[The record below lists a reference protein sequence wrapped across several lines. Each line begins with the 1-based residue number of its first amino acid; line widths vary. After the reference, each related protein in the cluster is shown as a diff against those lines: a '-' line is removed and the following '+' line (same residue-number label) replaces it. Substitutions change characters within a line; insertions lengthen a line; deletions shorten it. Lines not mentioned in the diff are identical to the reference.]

1 MGVLLGLGVLYFI
14 PAFVADRRRA
24 HNRLAI
30 LVLNLVAGW
39 TAISSAWTCCFLVW
53 ACTAVRKAATAWP
66 PFPGRTPP
74 ERLPFSITGLREDD
88 TIRNTVKAQFER
100 SPRR

>member
-39 TAISSAWTCCFLVW
+39 TAIGWIVALVW